1 MGKIRKQRKRT
12 KIGKVMERN
21 KQGGMQTKSKERK
34 VGTGNTSINLAKK
47 PSKENEEKISKRLS
61 KLGFTMLPAKSTLDG
76 LECLWSELE
85 TLVAG
90 CAENLASSS
99 P

>member
-1 MGKIRKQRKRT
+1 MGKIRKETKRT
-12 KIGKVMERN
+12 KIGNNGKKNSGRN
-21 KQGGMQTKSKERK
+21 AKKRPAKKEQSRK
-34 VGTGNTSINLAKK
+34 YVNKPGKK
-47 PSKENEEKISKRLS
+47 PSKENEEKISKRLA
-61 KLGFTMLPAKSTLDG
+61 KLGFSKLPAKSTLDG